1 MSKGTIYDE
10 SALLHESLRG
20 KLEVCPKRHVTT
32 REDLSLMYTPGVAEP
47 CRRIADNKDDV
58 YKYTWKKNAILVV
71 TDGTAVLGLGN
82 IGPEAALPVME
93 GKAILFKEFSGVDAI
108 PMCLGT
114 TDPDEIIQ
122 AVKWMAPAYG
132 GVNLE
137 DIKAPE
143 CVYIERNLQDLGI
156 PVFHDDQHGTAIVVT
171 SALINAAKVV
181 KKEISDLTVV
191 MSGAGAAGSA
201 IIKMLHNL
209 GVKEIYAFW
218 KEGIINAT
226 KADEYDFL
234 NKELSEITNS
244 THEDLSMEE
253 AMTRADVFIGV
264 SVPNRVTPEMV
275 SSMKKDP
282 IVFAMANPEPEIS
295 YEAGKA
301 AGAKVMATGRSDY
314 PNQVNNLLAFP
325 GVFKGT
331 LECGATRVTEE
342 MKLAAAYALAGLI
355 KECELN
361 EENIIVSALDPKA
374 APTVAKAVSEK
385 AREQGITRF

>member
-1 MSKGTIYDE
+1 
-10 SALLHESLRG
+10 
-20 KLEVCPKRHVTT
+20 
-32 REDLSLMYTPGVAEP
+32 
-47 CRRIADNKDDV
+47 
-58 YKYTWKKNAILVV
+58 
-71 TDGTAVLGLGN
+71 
-82 IGPEAALPVME
+82 
-93 GKAILFKEFSGVDAI
+93 
-108 PMCLGT
+108 
-114 TDPDEIIQ
+114 
-122 AVKWMAPAYG
+122 MAPAYG

-156 PVFHDDQHGTAIVVT
+156 PVFHDDQHGTAIVVA

-181 KKEISDLTVV
+181 KKEIGELTVV
-191 MSGAGAAGSA
+191 MSGAGAAGRA

-264 SVPNRVTPEMV
+264 SVPNRITPEMV
-275 SSMKKDP
+275 ASMKKDP

-295 YEAGKA
+295 YQAGKA

-355 KECELN
+355 KESEVN
-361 EENIIVSALDPKA
+361 PKNIIVSAFDPRA
-374 APTVAKAVSEK
+374 VPTVARAVSEK

>member
-1 MSKGTIYDE
+1 MSKGTIYDK
-10 SALLHESLRG
+10 SVLLHEWLMG
-20 KLEVCPKRHVTT
+20 KLEVCPSTQVAT
-32 REDLSLMYTPGVAEP
+32 RRGLSLLYTPGVAEP
-47 CRRIADNKDDV
+47 CRRIVKNKDDV

-93 GKAILFKEFSGVDAI
+93 GKAMLFKEFGGVNAV
-108 PMCLGT
+108 PMCLDT

-171 SALINAAKVV
+171 AALINAAKVV

-275 SSMKKDP
+275 ASMKKDP

-355 KECELN
+355 KESKLN
-361 EENIIVSALDPKA
+361 EKNIIVSVLNPKA
-374 APTVAKAVSEK
+374 VPAVAKAVSEK